1 MKQYR
6 FLLLLIFNLLVFN
19 YSFSQC
25 PGTPNFGDPVPFANL
40 EQVNQTIAECFA
52 PTFHQ
57 LTQKVPIYS
66 PDGKGDLI
74 VSVTYDDIQ
83 TTGNNWESLNNFN
96 RNELLPKIY
105 YSVVYRQTKQIIK
118 AGAMNHSDFNISA
131 VSSVPEVFID
141 NGTHAMA
148 FNKN

>member
-105 YSVVYRQTKQIIK
+105 YSVVW
-118 AGAMNHSDFNISA
+118 
-131 VSSVPEVFID
+131 ID
-141 NGTHAMA
+141 RPNR
-148 FNKN
+148 